1 MAKEKVICDTDVLI
15 DFWDAKSKRHNET
28 LDLINN
34 NIGLD
39 NVYISAITQMELLMG
54 AFNKIEENKI
64 KKSLQRINI
73 ALINNEITIVAQH
86 LFEKY
91 RLSHGLAIPDCFIAA
106 TSIVTDL
113 KLLTYNTKDY
123 KFISELNLF
132 DIKKV

>member
-1 MAKEKVICDTDVLI
+1 
-15 DFWDAKSKRHNET
+15 
-28 LDLINN
+28 
-34 NIGLD
+34 
-39 NVYISAITQMELLMG
+39 MELLMG
-54 AFNKIEENKI
+54 AMNKIEENKI

-73 ALINNEITIVAQH
+73 ALINNDITIVALQ

-113 KLLTYNTKDY
+113 KLFTYNTKDY
-123 KFISELNLF
+123 KFISNLNLF